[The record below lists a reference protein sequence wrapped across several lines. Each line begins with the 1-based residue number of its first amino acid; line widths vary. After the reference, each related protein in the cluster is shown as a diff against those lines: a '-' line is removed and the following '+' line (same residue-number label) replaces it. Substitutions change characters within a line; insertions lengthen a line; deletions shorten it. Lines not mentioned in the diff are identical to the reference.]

1 MSTLQRVAIA
11 TDNQQ
16 VAAHFG
22 RCREYT
28 IADVD
33 PATAAVLHRWALPS
47 PGHEPDRLP
56 RLLADHQVQVVIA
69 GGMGP
74 RAQQLF
80 ARCGIDCIIGAS
92 GAVDEVLTAFANGD
106 VTTGASAC
114 DHVDAKAPRGE
125 EV

>member
-1 MSTLQRVAIA
+1 MPRV
-11 TDNQQ
+11 
-16 VAAHFG
+16 HH
-22 RCREYT
+22 CRRG
-28 IADVD
+28 
-33 PATAAVLHRWALPS
+33 PGHGAVLHRWALPS

-92 GAVDEVLTAFANGD
+92 GPVDQVLAAFVNGD
-106 VTTGASAC
+106 VKVGASAC
-114 DHVDAKAPRGE
+114 DHVDAKTPQGE